1 MNNKTNI
8 LIPIAGKGQRF
19 VDEGYVMP
27 KQLIMVG
34 DTQMIDRSLSS
45 IKNKEDCNLIFCV
58 RRDHINN
65 FSLDNILKKRYG
77 DDIKIIIIDK
87 LTRGSVETCLYAKKY
102 INNNDPLVIYT
113 LDVYFEPY
121 FDPLKIDNSIDG
133 SILTFK
139 SNNNNYSYAKIN
151 KEGYV
156 SATAEKEVISEN
168 AAVGVYTFSKGSN
181 FVNYAEQMIDK
192 NITTKNEFYI
202 CPLYNLMIEAGLKIK
217 THPVEKMHLMGTP
230 NELEFF
236 LTHTL
241 VKFGDKP
248 LAICADHSGFDMKES
263 IRSVLDNNNINYI
276 DYGTFVNKDCD
287 YNDYVAQAVGAVQR
301 GDCDYIIAS
310 CRTGQGVNIAGN
322 KFKGIRAAVVHDNYT
337 AEYAVRH
344 NCANFF
350 SIPSKYV
357 NKESFKQIFKT
368 LQANTFDGGRH
379 ITRIT
384 KAENNESVRS

>member
-192 NITTKNEFYI
+192 NIRVNNEFYV
-202 CPLYNLMIEAGLKIK
+202 CPVFNQAIEDKKNIRTFNIDKMWGL
-217 THPVEKMHLMGTP
+217 GTP
-230 NELEFF
+230 EDLKYYLE
-236 LTHTL
+236 
-241 VKFGDKP
+241 
-248 LAICADHSGFDMKES
+248 
-263 IRSVLDNNNINYI
+263 NY
-276 DYGTFVNKDCD
+276 NK
-287 YNDYVAQAVGAVQR
+287 
-301 GDCDYIIAS
+301 
-310 CRTGQGVNIAGN
+310 
-322 KFKGIRAAVVHDNYT
+322 
-337 AEYAVRH
+337 
-344 NCANFF
+344 
-350 SIPSKYV
+350 
-357 NKESFKQIFKT
+357 
-368 LQANTFDGGRH
+368 
-379 ITRIT
+379 
-384 KAENNESVRS
+384 